1 MSKMMRSLGWL
12 STTRVQFNSAG
23 NLVMVTGVL
32 KINIHQSRLGEI
44 LVLRCR
50 GEEEEEVGEVTSR
63 ISLRPHHTV
72 GCWYNNTYL
81 VSSDHEWLAHT
92 VSTNKFWM
100 NKVDYSMDSDPS
112 LACMRQL
119 YKLYNCSGSFVRSS
133 EGNINNSH

>member
-1 MSKMMRSLGWL
+1 MSLTQTKVRILINEMTRSLGWL
-12 STTRVQFNSAG
+12 SATRVQFNGAG
-23 NLVMVTGVL
+23 SLVMVTGVL
-32 KINIHQSRLGEI
+32 KMNIHQSRLGEI

-50 GEEEEEVGEVTSR
+50 GEEVGEVTSR
-63 ISLRPHHTV
+63 ITLRPHHTV

-81 VSSDHEWLAHT
+81 VSSDHEWLAHL

-119 YKLYNCSGSFVRSS
+119 YKLYNCSGSAVR
-133 EGNINNSH
+133 

>member
-1 MSKMMRSLGWL
+1 
-12 STTRVQFNSAG
+12 
-23 NLVMVTGVL
+23 MVTGVL
-32 KINIHQSRLGEI
+32 KKNIHQSRLGEI

-50 GEEEEEVGEVTSR
+50 GEEEEVGEVTSR
-63 ISLRPHHTV
+63 ISLRPHQTV

-81 VSSDHEWLAHT
+81 VSSDHEWLAHL

-119 YKLYNCSGSFVRSS
+119 YKLYNCSGSLVRSLEGSSYNS
-133 EGNINNSH
+133 ELTKLSSSSSGTSR

>member
-1 MSKMMRSLGWL
+1 
-12 STTRVQFNSAG
+12 
-23 NLVMVTGVL
+23 MVTGVL
-32 KINIHQSRLGEI
+32 KKNIHQSRLGEI
-44 LVLRCR
+44 LVVRCR
-50 GEEEEEVGEVTSR
+50 GEEEEVGEVTSR
-63 ISLRPHHTV
+63 ISLRPHQTV

-81 VSSDHEWLAHT
+81 VSSDHDWLAHL